1 MTGIA
6 LCVLTLIHV
15 WSILLPCI
23 THRWKAQVVPGSFEY
38 PLSER
43 TPPGFKDANVE
54 TQTMSL
60 QVDDV
65 FRMVEMTLLLGILV
79 PLSIRWMDR
88 CWHLGIQVHRFVS
101 VLYFVDIVRRHSHP
115 HSWVLNTPVFAI
127 WILDKILSMSWRKIQ
142 RPSVNR
148 EKISSNYIVLY
159 WKNNAVLDNYATED
173 SVGSKYF
180 MKLQPSSWMES
191 RHPFTTFRKREA
203 RQENHFT
210 SGAVIRVF
218 HDDRKPRIGGKSESR
233 SHTERMAKEEKLN
246 TTLSVWGPFQG
257 NVSSVIPKTM
267 LHRDATCL
275 CIHYG
280 QQRKNLVMV
289 GSGSAVNFMIDLMLH
304 LKQYNDDDGTLRDDL
319 EEIILLFTTRD
330 PELLTWVYV
339 EMGAILCSID
349 ESSNSKNIND
359 IRRPNISIV
368 LACTAVKDKDLLDDK
383 ALLDDTNASSLDSDV
398 KFNTEED
405 STTEVND
412 QDVEQKSF
420 SPPYSMSDIENRN
433 KNQFQTGSIEIINRR
448 IDYEHRIPP
457 RSDVFCQGSSG
468 LKSAVM
474 SSCRKKKNVKVY
486 FD

>member
-1 MTGIA
+1 
-6 LCVLTLIHV
+6 
-15 WSILLPCI
+15 
-23 THRWKAQVVPGSFEY
+23 
-38 PLSER
+38 
-43 TPPGFKDANVE
+43 
-54 TQTMSL
+54 MSL

-142 RPSVNR
+142 RPSVKR

-159 WKNNAVLDNYATED
+159 WKNNAVLNNSVTED

-180 MKLQPSSWMES
+180 MKLQPSSWTEP

-203 RQENHFT
+203 GQENDFT

-218 HDDRKPRIGGKSESR
+218 HNDRKPRIGGKSERR
-233 SHTERMAKEEKLN
+233 SHTERMAEEENLN
-246 TTLSVWGPFQG
+246 TLSVWGPFQG
-257 NVSSVIPKTM
+257 NVSSVLPKTM
-267 LHRDATCL
+267 LHRDAACL
-275 CIHYG
+275 CINDG
-280 QQRKNLVMV
+280 KQRKNLVMV

-304 LKQYNDDDGTLRDDL
+304 LKQYNNDDGTLRDDL

-330 PELLTWVYV
+330 PELLTWVYT

-349 ESSNSKNIND
+349 ESSNSENIND
-359 IRRPNISIV
+359 IKRPIISIV
-368 LACTAVKDKDLLDDK
+368 LACTAVKDKDLLDD
-383 ALLDDTNASSLDSDV
+383 TIASSFDSDF
-398 KFNTEED
+398 KFNAEKD
-405 STTEVND
+405 PATEVND

-420 SPPYSMSDIENRN
+420 SPANSISDIENRN
-433 KNQFQTGSIEIINRR
+433 KNQFQTGSIEMTNRR
-448 IDYEHRIPP
+448 IDYEECVPP

-468 LKSAVM
+468 IKSAVM
-474 SSCRKKKNVKVY
+474 SICRKKKNVKVY